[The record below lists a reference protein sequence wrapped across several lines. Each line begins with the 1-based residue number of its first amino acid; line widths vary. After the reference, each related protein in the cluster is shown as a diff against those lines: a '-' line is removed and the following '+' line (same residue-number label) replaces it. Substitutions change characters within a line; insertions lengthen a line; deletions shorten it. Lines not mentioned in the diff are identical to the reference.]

1 MACRFVLRVVF
12 SLALSVFVLSCSDQA
27 PVEPPPEEAALGE
40 EIAINGEIYRR
51 QVAKTTTTQE
61 NQTTLISILI
71 PVETSSDG
79 TLIISD
85 TVIIGDRV
93 YTADCNSPSPGV
105 TPTTGD
111 DVGNTRQ
118 TATSV
123 SLRYNAS
130 SANDPAVVATPDYQI
145 TAGDVDFF
153 LIRPTKNVN
162 LGILSAGQTRLYGR
176 LLDSQCR
183 LIVSDTG
190 TISDP
195 NFFLFNGVFAG
206 RTYYVEVRGA
216 TSSTSGT
223 YSLGFGTWNP
233 TSSKPVAS
241 LVNVEQIREQMR
253 ENIAAIR

>member
-40 EIAINGEIYRR
+40 EVAINGELYRR
-51 QVAKTTTTQE
+51 VVAKATADQA
-61 NQTTLISILI
+61 NDVIVISI
-71 PVETSSDG
+71 PVSTSG
-79 TLIISD
+79 GNIIIANEI
-85 TVIIGDRV
+85 TIAGKT
-93 YTADCNSPSPGV
+93 YTADCSANDGPS
-105 TPTTGD
+105 TQSD
-111 DVGNTRQ
+111 DVGNTRS

-130 SANDPAVVATPDYQI
+130 SANDPAVVATPNYQI

-153 LIRPTKNVN
+153 RVRPTKNVN
-162 LGILSAGQTRLYGR
+162 LGVLSAGQTRLYGR
-176 LLDSQCR
+176 LLDSQGR
-183 LIVSDTG
+183 LIVSDIG

-195 NFFLFNGVFAG
+195 NFFLFNGVVAG

-216 TSSTSGT
+216 TSSTRGT

-233 TSSKPVAS
+233 TSGKPVAS
-241 LVNVEQIREQMR
+241 ELNVEEMREEMR